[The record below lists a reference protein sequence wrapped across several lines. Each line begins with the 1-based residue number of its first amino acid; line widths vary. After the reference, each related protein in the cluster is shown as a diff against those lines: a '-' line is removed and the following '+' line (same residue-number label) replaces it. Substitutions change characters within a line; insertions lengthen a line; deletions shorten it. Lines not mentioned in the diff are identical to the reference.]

1 MKAEGR
7 TWGGDWLEADL
18 VEALVKEDRWE
29 AGLVWVDDL
38 VVGLVWVDDLVAAL
52 ALEHG
57 FEKELYGCRL
67 EGGFLMC

>member
-1 MKAEGR
+1 MKAGGR

-18 VEALVKEDRWE
+18 GEALVKEDRWE

-38 VVGLVWVDDLVAAL
+38 VVGL

-57 FEKELYGCRL
+57 FEEELYGCRL